1 MTARII
7 LVLITMFFLA
17 FGCSD
22 DKSSGPIVEPEALAN
37 KITVQSDSVEAH
49 TKFSINVI
57 VENKDQLSG
66 LVIPLS
72 FSGENFTVDSVSF
85 IESRFDTSGL
95 SGIEIYLDENKM
107 VFWHYPNSGEVID
120 SGSGV
125 AFKIF
130 FWVWGNAPTQE
141 IVIDSTTVNFSV
153 NLGYSD
159 LDYNYFVPDFEQG
172 IIHVDAIQTVSS
184 GRVSLPPGAR

>member
-7 LVLITMFFLA
+7 LILIIISFLA
-17 FGCSD
+17 ISCSD
-22 DKSSGPIVEPEALAN
+22 EKGSGPVIEPETLAN

-49 TKFSINVI
+49 TKLSIDVI

-66 LVIPLS
+66 LVVPLS
-72 FSGENFTVDSVSF
+72 YSGENFSVDSVSF
-85 IESRFDTSGL
+85 IGSRFDTSDL
-95 SGIEIYLDENKM
+95 SGIEIYPDENKL
-107 VFWHYPNSGEVID
+107 VFWHYPKSGEVID

-125 AFKIF
+125 AFKIY
-130 FWVWGNAPTQE
+130 FWVWGNAPTQD
-141 IVIDSTTVNFSV
+141 IVIDSTTVNYSV

-172 IIHVDAIQTVSS
+172 IIHVEGFQTALSRGEKSPVS
-184 GRVSLPPGAR
+184 AR